1 MSEGTVDVDETD
13 GALLGLCEYC
23 GELKVLDQLGRCS
36 TPEVEG
42 SPVHCYS
49 CGEPSEFSSSQARK
63 ESHARCDA
71 CIAARRTQ
79 RFKPFE
85 QLARH
90 GEPAS
95 LLQAVEE
102 INEELVMTLLEE
114 GIEVDQV
121 RQRKVRA
128 DSTGLIWRPVYSS
141 DGRPVP
147 EEDPSLGRADVIY
160 FALWI

>member
-1 MSEGTVDVDETD
+1 MTRSGDIRFFDLAMSEGTVDVDETD

-102 INEELVMTLLEE
+102 INEEQGWAGILVATSC
-114 GIEVDQV
+114 
-121 RQRKVRA
+121 RA
-128 DSTGLIWRPVYSS
+128 V
-141 DGRPVP
+141 V
-147 EEDPSLGRADVIY
+147 
-160 FALWI
+160 F

>member
-1 MSEGTVDVDETD
+1 
-13 GALLGLCEYC
+13 
-23 GELKVLDQLGRCS
+23 
-36 TPEVEG
+36 
-42 SPVHCYS
+42 
-49 CGEPSEFSSSQARK
+49 
-63 ESHARCDA
+63 
-71 CIAARRTQ
+71 
-79 RFKPFE
+79 
-85 QLARH
+85 
-90 GEPAS
+90 
-95 LLQAVEE
+95 
-102 INEELVMTLLEE
+102 MTLLEE